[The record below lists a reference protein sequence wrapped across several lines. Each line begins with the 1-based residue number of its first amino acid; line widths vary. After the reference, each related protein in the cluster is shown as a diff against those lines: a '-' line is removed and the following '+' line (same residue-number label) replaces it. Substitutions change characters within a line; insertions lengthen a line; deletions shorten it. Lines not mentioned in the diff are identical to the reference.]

1 MSAERTQLTARQL
14 SALQA
19 LKLAVV
25 EGATGQYQS
34 LLDRATQAGVTDEEI
49 DLMVHEALRNLFANA
64 ERPVTVR
71 DLDGLVPAIT
81 PTE

>member
-1 MSAERTQLTARQL
+1 MSAERTQLTARQH
-14 SALQA
+14 SVLQA

-34 LLDRATQAGVTDEEI
+34 LLDRAAQAGVTDEEI
-49 DLMVHEALRNLFANA
+49 DLTVHEALRNLFANA

-71 DLDGLVPAIT
+71 DLANLVPAGY
-81 PTE
+81 PAE